1 MFPNLTVPPT
11 LTVPPNPGGPGMVGE
26 ARSGRL
32 AREQEGGERESGE
45 AFLTPL
51 SASVSPS

>member
-11 LTVPPNPGGPGMVGE
+11 LAVPPNPGGPGMVGE

-32 AREQEGGERESGE
+32 AREQEGGECESGE
-45 AFLTPL
+45 VFLTPL
-51 SASVSPS
+51 AASVSPS